1 MNYQIQT
8 LNAISPAIY
17 TQLGEHYH
25 VSDSAGQPDAILVRS
40 ASMHDMPLAPSVLS
54 IARAGAG
61 TNNIPIDACTQAGV
75 CVFNTPGANANAVC
89 EMVLAAM
96 LLSCRDI
103 VGGVEWARGLKGQGD
118 GIEKAVEKGKKAF
131 VGPELRGKTLGVIG
145 LGAIGVLV
153 ANAAVALGMNVVGYD
168 PMISVEHAWKL
179 AQSVRHE
186 NSLDEL
192 FAACDFITVHVPMT
206 EKTRGMIGRRALSL
220 CKKGVRI
227 INYARGGLVDEAALL
242 EALADGRPVILP
254 VPRYGRGLGI
264 LTYICERLPETDI
277 FADRHF
283 ITELGH
289 MDATAM
295 WVRPQV
301 QDMLSG
307 KFIRAIPEDF
317 VALGVY
323 FVCDPQLDDIK
334 TRRLVRRLLI
344 CGGRVIF
351 TGTVE
356 PNTHASL
363 LLHAGKAQLL
373 RYSVHCTQ
381 ADMLR
386 IAAQN
391 DFKRIIAYNSDY
403 APTQRVYE
411 V

>member
-206 EKTRGMIGRRALSL
+206 DKTRGMIGRRALSL

-242 EALADGRPVILP
+242 EALADGRVAAYVTDFPSDALLGAKGVICTPHLGASTPESEENCAVMAAQELREYLENGNIRNSVNLP
-254 VPRYGRGLGI
+254 TLEQAWSGISRLCVIHRNTPGVIASITGLLSKDNVNVENMTNKSKKDYAYTIVDLGSRVKES
-264 LTYICERLPETDI
+264 L
-277 FADRHF
+277 AD
-283 ITELGH
+283 E
-289 MDATAM
+289 
-295 WVRPQV
+295 V
-301 QDMLSG
+301 
-307 KFIRAIPEDF
+307 RAIE
-317 VALGVY
+317 GVLR
-323 FVCDPQLDDIK
+323 V
-334 TRRLVRRLLI
+334 RLL
-344 CGGRVIF
+344 
-351 TGTVE
+351 
-356 PNTHASL
+356 NH
-363 LLHAGKAQLL
+363 
-373 RYSVHCTQ
+373 
-381 ADMLR
+381 
-386 IAAQN
+386 
-391 DFKRIIAYNSDY
+391 
-403 APTQRVYE
+403 
-411 V
+411 

>member
-25 VSDSAGQPDAILVRS
+25 VSDSAEQPDAILVRS

-206 EKTRGMIGRRALSL
+206 DKTRGMIGRRALSL

-242 EALADGRPVILP
+242 EALADGRVAAYVTDFPSDALLGAKGVICTPHLGASTPESEENCAVMAAQELKDYLENGNIQNSVNLP
-254 VPRYGRGLGI
+254 TLVQPWSGVS
-264 LTYICERLPETDI
+264 RLCIIHRNAPGAIASITGVLSKDGVNVANMTNKSKKDYAYTVVDVDSRIGESV
-277 FADRHF
+277 AD
-283 ITELGH
+283 T
-289 MDATAM
+289 
-295 WVRPQV
+295 
-301 QDMLSG
+301 
-307 KFIRAIPEDF
+307 IRA
-317 VALGVY
+317 
-323 FVCDPQLDDIK
+323 LDVVL
-334 TRRLVRRLLI
+334 RVRLL
-344 CGGRVIF
+344 
-351 TGTVE
+351 
-356 PNTHASL
+356 NH
-363 LLHAGKAQLL
+363 
-373 RYSVHCTQ
+373 
-381 ADMLR
+381 
-386 IAAQN
+386 
-391 DFKRIIAYNSDY
+391 
-403 APTQRVYE
+403 
-411 V
+411 

>member
-206 EKTRGMIGRRALSL
+206 DKTCGMIGRRALSL
-220 CKKGVRI
+220 C
-227 INYARGGLVDEAALL
+227 NHDH
-242 EALADGRPVILP
+242 
-254 VPRYGRGLGI
+254 
-264 LTYICERLPETDI
+264 RLSRWFD
-277 FADRHF
+277 
-283 ITELGH
+283 
-289 MDATAM
+289 
-295 WVRPQV
+295 
-301 QDMLSG
+301 
-307 KFIRAIPEDF
+307 
-317 VALGVY
+317 
-323 FVCDPQLDDIK
+323 
-334 TRRLVRRLLI
+334 
-344 CGGRVIF
+344 
-351 TGTVE
+351 
-356 PNTHASL
+356 
-363 LLHAGKAQLL
+363 
-373 RYSVHCTQ
+373 
-381 ADMLR
+381 
-386 IAAQN
+386 
-391 DFKRIIAYNSDY
+391 
-403 APTQRVYE
+403 
-411 V
+411 

>member
-153 ANAAVALGMNVVGYD
+153 ANAAAALGMNVVGYD

-206 EKTRGMIGRRALSL
+206 DKTRGMIGRRALSL

-227 INYARGGLVDEAALL
+227 MNYARGGLVDEAALL
-242 EALADGRPVILP
+242 EALADGRVAAYVTDFPSDALLGAKGVICTPHLGASTPESEENCAVMAARQLQDYLVNGNIRNSVNLP
-254 VPRYGRGLGI
+254 NLEQEWSGISRLCLIHKNVPAMLTNIMSTLSNDGI
-264 LTYICERLPETDI
+264 NVENMTNKSKKDYAYTIVDVNTRITDQV
-277 FADRHF
+277 AN
-283 ITELGH
+283 EL
-289 MDATAM
+289 
-295 WVRPQV
+295 
-301 QDMLSG
+301 
-307 KFIRAIPEDF
+307 RAIP
-317 VALGVY
+317 GV
-323 FVCDPQLDDIK
+323 I
-334 TRRLVRRLLI
+334 RVRVL
-344 CGGRVIF
+344 
-351 TGTVE
+351 
-356 PNTHASL
+356 NH
-363 LLHAGKAQLL
+363 
-373 RYSVHCTQ
+373 
-381 ADMLR
+381 
-386 IAAQN
+386 
-391 DFKRIIAYNSDY
+391 
-403 APTQRVYE
+403 
-411 V
+411 